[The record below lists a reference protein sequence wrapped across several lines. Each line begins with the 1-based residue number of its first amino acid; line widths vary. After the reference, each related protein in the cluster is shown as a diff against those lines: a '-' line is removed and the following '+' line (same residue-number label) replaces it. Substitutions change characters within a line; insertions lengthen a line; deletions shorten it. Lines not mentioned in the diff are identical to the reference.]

1 MTERSFR
8 IKSFRVGKLVELGN
22 EREPDIITGIV
33 SEVKD
38 NQIAVEVNRLSAL
51 ILDEIVRKGLRRSHG
66 MFFLRQRSH
75 TDLGQSV
82 KLH

>member
-33 SEVKD
+33 YEVKD
-38 NQIAVEVNRLSAL
+38 NQITVEVNWLSAL
-51 ILDEIVRKGLRRSHG
+51 ILDEIIRKDLRRSHG
-66 MFFLRQRSH
+66 MFFLRQRSL

-82 KLH
+82 K